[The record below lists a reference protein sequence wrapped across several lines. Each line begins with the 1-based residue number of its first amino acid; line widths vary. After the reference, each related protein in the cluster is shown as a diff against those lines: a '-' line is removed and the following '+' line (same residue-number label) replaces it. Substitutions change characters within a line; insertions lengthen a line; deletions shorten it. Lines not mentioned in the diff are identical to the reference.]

1 MLEYINF
8 ERKSNNNQ
16 QGIDNIKKIAD
27 DFTNKIGDEIV
38 EESKT
43 LAPVDTGNLRSSI
56 KNIKEGDGVYK
67 IIALATYS
75 LWVEFKTRF
84 LYGGMV
90 NVKSKRQ

>member
-1 MLEYINF
+1 MSKVKVTI
-8 ERKSNNNQ
+8 NQ
-16 QGIDNIKKIAD
+16 QGVDNIKKIAD
-27 DFTNKIGDEIV
+27 DFTNTIANEIV
-38 EESKT
+38 SESQT

-67 IIALATYS
+67 VIAEATYS

>member
-1 MLEYINF
+1 MSKVKVTI
-8 ERKSNNNQ
+8 NQ

-38 EESKT
+38 EESQT

-67 IIALATYS
+67 VIALATYS

-84 LYGGMV
+84 LYGGV
-90 NVKSKRQ
+90 INARSKHQ